1 MNNTLPYKTLDIR
14 GYVVHHYDMV
24 DSTSIICQKDL
35 YQKSGYKM
43 AIIANDQEAGRGRL
57 GSTWQSMRGNLMT
70 TVILPLQEEKSVWS
84 DFSFITAL
92 AVSDCVSMF
101 LDNTKVEI
109 KWPNDVLVNGAKISG
124 VLLEA
129 YEHTL
134 CIGVGINVLSAPIIG
149 KYNTTCLSSLGADV
163 DKNTLLNILLERI
176 DVWHNALKIS
186 GLEGILP
193 IYRVRLMGVDKKI
206 LIRTLQEN
214 HCGVF
219 KGVDDTGQAVLELTD
234 GDVKKLTAGE
244 ISFE

>member
-1 MNNTLPYKTLDIR
+1 M
-14 GYVVHHYDMV
+14 
-24 DSTSIICQKDL
+24 
-35 YQKSGYKM
+35 
-43 AIIANDQEAGRGRL
+43 
-57 GSTWQSMRGNLMT
+57 
-70 TVILPLQEEKSVWS
+70 S

-163 DKNTLLNILLERI
+163 DKNTLLNMLLERI

-193 IYRVRLMGVDKKI
+193 IYRARLMGVDKKI
-206 LIRTLQEN
+206 LIRTLQKN
-214 HCGVF
+214 YCGVF

-234 GDVKKLTAGE
+234 GDVKKFTAGE